1 MARIELKTI
10 LFFCVLA
17 AAPMANAA
25 KKLSISDIRKNI
37 RYHNR
42 SLNKINSRI
51 IGLEGRLSRKNKD
64 YIQILDSKREIE
76 TKIFRN
82 SEKIS
87 KYIELVKNEKIK
99 TKKVLGS
106 VVVNS
111 MTADETS
118 ADILSKKILSE
129 YLSKKMIKLQSLEN
143 ILKLKKKKLESMNSK
158 FLALESTERD
168 ILTFINELEG
178 RKKEY
183 ATQYVSTEKRKLE
196 LSGRLS
202 SIKSKISQSKTRK
215 KNKKNKKR
223 VSGLGIQFSS
233 PISEYSGVEYQ
244 EKGIT
249 FKFRDKQTVT
259 NAKSGVV
266 NHVGSLAN
274 YGNVV
279 MIDHGKGVRSIFL
292 GDFSSKVK
300 QGQKIKANQVIGY
313 TNQKN
318 GGRDLG
324 QIYFEVRK
332 KNKAQN
338 TFLLMDKKFLAKN
351 NLDSVNI

>member
-1 MARIELKTI
+1 MARVDLKAI
-10 LFFCVLA
+10 LLTCAIFS
-17 AAPMANAA
+17 APLANAA

-51 IGLEGRLSRKNKD
+51 IGLEGKLSRKNKD
-64 YIQILDSKREIE
+64 YILILDSKREIE
-76 TKIFRN
+76 SKIFKS

-87 KYIELVKNEKIK
+87 QYIDLVNEEKNK

-111 MTADETS
+111 ITTNETS

-129 YLSKKMIKLQSLEN
+129 FLSKKLLKLQSLEN
-143 ILKLKKKKLESMNSK
+143 ILKIKKNKLDDMNTK
-158 FLALESTERD
+158 FMSLENKERE
-168 ILTFINELEG
+168 ILTFISELEN

-183 ATQYVSTEKRKLE
+183 ANQYVNTEKRKLE
-196 LSGRLS
+196 LSGKLS
-202 SIKSKISQSKTRK
+202 SIKSKISQKS
-215 KNKKNKKR
+215 NKKR
-223 VSGLGIQFSS
+223 KPSKPSLGIQFSS
-233 PISEYSGVEYQ
+233 PISDYSGVEYQ
-244 EKGIT
+244 KKGIT
-249 FKFRDKQTVT
+249 FKFKEKQPVK
-259 NAKSGVV
+259 NVRSGVI
-266 NHVGSLAN
+266 NHVGTLAN

-279 MIDHGKGVRSIFL
+279 MIDHGKGIRTIFL

-300 QGQKIKANQVIGY
+300 QGQKIKANQIIGY
-313 TNQKN
+313 TNKKN
-318 GGRDLG
+318 NGRDLG

-338 TFLLMDKKFLAKN
+338 TLLLMDKKFLAKN